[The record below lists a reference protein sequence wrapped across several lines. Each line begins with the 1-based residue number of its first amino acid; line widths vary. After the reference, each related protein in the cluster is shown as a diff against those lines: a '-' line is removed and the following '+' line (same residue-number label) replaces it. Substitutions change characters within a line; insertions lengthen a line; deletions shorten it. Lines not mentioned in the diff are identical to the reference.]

1 MKQFSYSKIE
11 KLKSRKQIEHLFLKG
26 KSFGFFPLRVF
37 YMVAPVENDFPV
49 KVSVGVSKRHFK
61 KAVDRNRIKRLLR
74 EAYRTEKGALH
85 IFLKDKNINIAFF
98 ISYTDK
104 VVPELDLIKSKVQL
118 ALQRLIKLLNEEVV
132 ANS

>member
-1 MKQFSYSKIE
+1 MKQFSYGRIE

-26 KSFGFFPLRVF
+26 KSFNFFPLRIF
-37 YMVAPVENDFPV
+37 YTLAPIENNFPV
-49 KVSVGVSKRHFK
+49 KASVGVSKRYFK

-74 EAYRTEKGALH
+74 EAYRTEKNALH
-85 IFLKDKNINIAFF
+85 IFLKEKKINIVFF

-118 ALQRLIKLLNEEVV
+118 ALQRLIKVLNEEVV
-132 ANS
+132 TNP